1 VKIFIQAM
9 CLVILSAPAWGQA
22 ARGQVPAPAPAP
34 SQPADPDPYP
44 SPITTLKVETRV
56 VAISAVV
63 TGKDGRPLGG
73 LTKDDFVLRQD
84 GKEEPIHYFS
94 QGSELPLTIALMV
107 DTSGSQRTFIGDES
121 LASDIFFETMLGRK
135 DDRAMLVQFDTSV
148 QQLKG
153 LTSSADALHLG
164 LLRLSSHAATV
175 GGTLL
180 NDAVFAVAKSILVN
194 EKGRKA
200 MVILTDGGDNGSHH
214 SLAEAI
220 EQAQRADVQI
230 YSILYSLSEGGSP
243 TAFGAGL
250 NGLHPTGAD
259 PGLATLR
266 QLSETTGGRVFKV
279 SPNLGLRQIYSQI
292 SQDLRLQYEL
302 GYTPPPDLA
311 PNSYHKLD
319 LKAKDKKLAVQ
330 ARRGFF
336 ARP

>member
-1 VKIFIQAM
+1 LGPQGNQRVKLFIQAI
-9 CLVILSAPAWGQA
+9 CLVLLSTPAWGQA
-22 ARGQVPAPAPAP
+22 APAATPI
-34 SQPADPDPYP
+34 QPADPDPV
-44 SPITTLKVETRV
+44 TTLKVETRV

-63 TGKDGRPLGG
+63 TGKDGRPQGG

-84 GKEEPIHYFS
+84 GREEPIHYFS

-135 DDRAMLVQFDTSV
+135 EDRAMLVQFDTSV

-180 NDAVFAVAKSILVN
+180 NDAVYTVAKSALAN

-200 MVILTDGGDNGSHH
+200 MVILTDGGDNGSRH
-214 SLAEAI
+214 SLPEAI
-220 EQAQRADVQI
+220 EQAQRADIQI
-230 YSILYSLSEGGSP
+230 YSILYSLSGGGGGP

-250 NGLHPTGAD
+250 NGLHPAGSD
-259 PGLATLR
+259 PGLANLR

-279 SPNLGLRQIYSQI
+279 SPNLGLRQIYAQI